1 MACCRKEHDDR
12 VSERTDAK
20 YSISETAKMIGIEQ
34 SVLRSTEKQLGLEIP
49 RSEGNRRY
57 YREAE
62 VTLLKDVQRLREEG
76 FTLRMIKLL
85 LPKLTEV
92 MDLKAEERRI
102 IRLRMKKILA
112 DMQEDEEGEAVP
124 VHKKEMPKQ
133 QLGRQA
139 QRLREL
145 TGTEEQE
152 ENLPAKLAQD
162 KPSELFLENEQGYA
176 VFGTVMTELLMQNNK
191 ALLDEMDL
199 RIAQRIMKEMN
210 YLFRERENMEEERYR
225 KLDRTIRE
233 YQNARQQTAMEEER
247 RGLFRRGFR

>member
-12 VSERTDAK
+12 VSERADAK

-34 SVLRSTEKQLGLEIP
+34 SVLRTTEKQLGLEIP

-62 VTLLKDVQRLREEG
+62 VTLLKDVQKLREEG

-85 LPKLTEV
+85 LPKFTEV
-92 MDLKAEERRI
+92 MALTAEERRV

-124 VHKKEMPKQ
+124 VHNKEKEMPKQ

-145 TGTEEQE
+145 TGTEEQ
-152 ENLPAKLAQD
+152 
-162 KPSELFLENEQGYA
+162 GYA
-176 VFGTVMTELLMQNNK
+176 AFGTVMTELLMQNNK
-191 ALLDEMDL
+191 ALLDEMDM
-199 RIAQRIMKEMN
+199 RISQRIMKEMN
-210 YLFRERENMEEERYR
+210 YLFREQEDMEEERYR

-233 YQNARQQTAMEEER
+233 YQSARQQAAMEEER

>member
-1 MACCRKEHDDR
+1 M
-12 VSERTDAK
+12 SERADAK

-62 VTLLKDVQRLREEG
+62 VTLLKDVQKLREEG

-85 LPKLTEV
+85 LPKLTEI

-112 DMQEDEEGEAVP
+112 DMQEDEEMEAAP
-124 VHKKEMPKQ
+124 VHKKEKEMPKQ

-145 TGTEEQE
+145 TGMEEQE
-152 ENLPAKLAQD
+152 ENLPAKLTQD
-162 KPSELFLENEQGYA
+162 KPSELFSENEQGYA

-210 YLFRERENMEEERYR
+210 YLFRERENIEEERYR

-233 YQNARQQTAMEEER
+233 YQSARQQTAMEEER

>member
-1 MACCRKEHDDR
+1 MGAGANRKY
-12 VSERTDAK
+12 T
-20 YSISETAKMIGIEQ
+20 ISETAKMIGIEQ

-62 VTLLKDVQRLREEG
+62 VTLLKDVQKLRDEG

-85 LPKLTEV
+85 LPKLPEV
-92 MDLKAEERRI
+92 MSLQAEERRI

-112 DMQEDEEGEAVP
+112 DMQETEDEEDEAVN
-124 VHKKEMPKQ
+124 VHKKGKDVSK

-145 TGTEEQE
+145 AEEQE
-152 ENLPAKLAQD
+152 ENLPANLSKD
-162 KPSELFLENEQGYA
+162 MPSELLMEMESEQGYA
-176 VFGTVMTELLMQNNK
+176 VFGTVMMELLTQNNK
-191 ALLDEMDL
+191 ALLEEMDM

-210 YLFRERENMEEERYR
+210 YLFRERENVEEERYR

-247 RGLFRRGFR
+247 KGLFRRGFR

>member
-1 MACCRKEHDDR
+1 MGAETGK
-12 VSERTDAK
+12 K
-20 YSISETAKMIGIEQ
+20 YTISETARMMGVEQ

-57 YREAE
+57 YGEAE
-62 VTLLKDVQRLREEG
+62 VALLKDVQKLREEG

-85 LPKLTEV
+85 MPRLPEV
-92 MDLKAEERRI
+92 MGLKAEERRV

-112 DMQEDEEGEAVP
+112 DLQEDEEDEMVP
-124 VHKKEMPKQ
+124 VHKREKEEVK

-145 TGTEEQE
+145 TGIEERE
-152 ENLPAKLAQD
+152 DNLPAKLS
-162 KPSELFLENEQGYA
+162 KEVPSELFGESEQGYA
-176 VFGTVMTELLMQNNK
+176 FFGSVMTELLAQNNK
-191 ALLDEMDL
+191 ALLDEMDM

-210 YLFRERENMEEERYR
+210 YLFRERENIEEERYR